1 MLIQFQNS
9 WNSSLAYRVLR
20 LEPLSFGLISG
31 KTRKLKYGNSSHSG
45 PPHPFYRK
53 KVKSFLHANL
63 DLCLFTDRG
72 GIWQLSCEWK
82 VVLIYVLVFLKGF
95 RKNSRN
101 RQNDLFNNLKMG
113 FSSQILKSKRNFES
127 WLTSSKICHQTSF
140 LTSYLG
146 DVTENLECGTFPR
159 LLVWSNRVI
168 FKCDINPTA
177 SLKVSWWFMHFRWYL
192 SVKTLE
198 LCLITWPLMQISEL
212 GR

>member
-1 MLIQFQNS
+1 MEIHPI
-9 WNSSLAYRVLR
+9 LARPTHFTEKR
-20 LEPLSFGLISG
+20 SNPSFMQTLG
-31 KTRKLKYGNSSHSG
+31 
-45 PPHPFYRK
+45 
-53 KVKSFLHANL
+53 NL

-72 GIWQLSCEWK
+72 GVWQLICEWK

-146 DVTENLECGTFPR
+146 DDWKSGI
-159 LLVWSNRVI
+159 W
-168 FKCDINPTA
+168 D
-177 SLKVSWWFMHFRWYL
+177 L
-192 SVKTLE
+192 SKTIV
-198 LCLITWPLMQISEL
+198 LIK
-212 GR
+212 